1 MKPELV
7 LDIDMEYARR
17 YGLPDSFVGK
27 KVVMFPDRLNHIE
40 KHADDFSKRG
50 YYTSVL
56 LNINLILQEPD
67 FICKNDKNNSLEVIK
82 KFGDNILVAI
92 RISDSETLK
101 LKTLYPINKEKYN
114 RLRSQ
119 ALKRQ
124 D

>member
-1 MKPELV
+1 
-7 LDIDMEYARR
+7 
-17 YGLPDSFVGK
+17 
-27 KVVMFPDRLNHIE
+27 MFPDRLNHIE